1 MNCFIAAI
9 LGGVLLLSSPR
20 NPTEPVP
27 VTLESSECCQSAE
40 LSVKLE
46 CEPMHVARVQ
56 PEVDIQCIEWEP
68 AAERKTTLTEKEYYV
83 LAKLLYAEAGG
94 MSRTGQIYVCS
105 AILNLSEQT
114 GKSIWEL
121 AHAASILSVA
131 PYVDRMKPD
140 VFQYEII
147 DAVLSGER
155 VPDVCYFRTQKYH
168 SFGIPVCEIEGVY
181 FSKAG

>member
-46 CEPMHVARVQ
+46 CEPMHVAGVQ

-121 AHAASILSVA
+121 AHAASIKPRHGDST
-131 PYVDRMKPD
+131 PDQGGSDRQAGHNDGRKTSNRGYAHRRRCAD
-140 VFQYEII
+140 GAW
-147 DAVLSGER
+147 AVESNRG
-155 VPDVCYFRTQKYH
+155 DD
-168 SFGIPVCEIEGVY
+168 
-181 FSKAG
+181 